1 MFKWIDEKFNKF
13 WDEWF
18 SFDDIELLD
27 DAYMDV
33 NRVHE
38 KEEDK

>member
-1 MFKWIDEKFNKF
+1 MFKWLTEF
-13 WDEWF
+13 WDDWI
-18 SFDDIELLD
+18 SLDGIELLD

-38 KEEDK
+38 REEEDNK